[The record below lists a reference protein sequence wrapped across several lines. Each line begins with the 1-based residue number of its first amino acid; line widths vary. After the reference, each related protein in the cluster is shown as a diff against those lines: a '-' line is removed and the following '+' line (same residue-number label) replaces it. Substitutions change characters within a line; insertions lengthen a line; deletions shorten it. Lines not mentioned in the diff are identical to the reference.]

1 MRTFGIASILT
12 ATLLIVASQSAFA
25 AGDAAKGEKIFRK
38 CKACHALEAG
48 KKKIGPS
55 LNGVFGR
62 KAGGVDGFKYSKAM
76 AGSGITWDETTI
88 GEYLASPKTY
98 IPKNRM
104 AFPGLKKEQ
113 DRADLIAYLMDAT
126 K

>member
-1 MRTFGIASILT
+1 MLVGYILWKNYDASL
-12 ATLLIVASQSAFA
+12 
-25 AGDAAKGEKIFRK
+25 
-38 CKACHALEAG
+38 
-48 KKKIGPS
+48 S

-76 AGSGITWDETTI
+76 AGSGITWDEKTM
-88 GEYLASPKTY
+88 GEYLANPKTY

-113 DRADLIAYLMDAT
+113 DRADLIAYLMEAT